1 MNQLARKFHLNT
13 YIDVDIS
20 ARLKAYAGIK
30 RLTIAKTLELL
41 LQDALENRVKVKDE
55 TIEFPL
61 VDEAMETRITRAE
74 KEIKENKYT
83 KIKNKKELGKY
94 LQSL

>member
-1 MNQLARKFHLNT
+1 MIRKFHLNT

-41 LQDALENRVKVKDE
+41 LCDALESRVKVKGE

-61 VDEAMETRITRAE
+61 VNKVMETNIALAE
-74 KEIKENKYT
+74 KEIKEKKYT
-83 KIKNKKELGKY
+83 KIKNEKELKKY
-94 LQSL
+94 LRSL

>member
-1 MNQLARKFHLNT
+1 MIRKFHLNT

-41 LQDALENRVKVKDE
+41 LCDALANRVKVKGE

-61 VDEAMETRITRAE
+61 VDKVMEINIALAE
-74 KEIKENKYT
+74 KEIKEKKYT
-83 KIKNKKELGKY
+83 KIKNEKELKKY
-94 LQSL
+94 LRSL